1 MNHIIARSLTAGL
14 TLTAM
19 LCGPA
24 LAQREDERLEP
35 PPAYTIQS
43 PPMTFE
49 VPSMPPVMAPPM
61 SVPTSTP
68 VSPGGTPPIASGG
81 SPFVAPVI
89 TGAPANPMALLGN
102 NDRKFIDELGQRIDK
117 MIDEIAEA
125 QGGVAPILRGPEVLQ
140 MAADAYARR
149 GVASSAPGFQTA
161 TMAFAGSAVYL
172 AGGPSFGAR
181 LHRVSLSE
189 RSPFYAYDTTD
200 AQIIERWLP
209 KKLTVPERDYS
220 PVSFSTLPFSRA
232 EPQKDAMPL
241 LRSAPRKA
249 PIDDDVIEG
258 VERGFYTRYIEILQH
273 YRKDLAA
280 RPWPILNSLA
290 ASGHADA
297 DALAPRRGT
306 VTLPR
311 RVRDVLEAEVA
322 YLEGGHKIW
331 KSTEKELKEE
341 LLPAYRD
348 AVLDGLAVHARHLQH
363 VAMIESRWEDYLEG
377 AVLEYAA
384 IPTDEAGILRRMA
397 KRQEIDDMADR
408 LESEGWREA
417 NDCGSETESWVGVL
431 DRSPSVAFDGYFPPD
446 GYPVGWAYRA
456 PLAGSIDI
464 FSGLPL
470 TIPYDSD
477 DGGMASL
484 PNRLRRAID
493 SKPACIGEPEPEI
506 PARLSIVVP
515 RFEDMDEPA
524 RLDDD
529 DLAAPM
535 PKYVFEPV
543 DGIHFG
549 HPFHV
554 EALFEED
561 RPGSTYNVRLNGRY
575 SVLVEQT
582 EENPRLYR
590 SATLVLTQAG
600 VIHGGGR

>member
-1 MNHIIARSLTAGL
+1 MNHSVARSLTAGL

-19 LCGPA
+19 LCMPA

-35 PPAYTIQS
+35 PPYTIQS

-49 VPSMPPVMAPPM
+49 IPSMPPIMAPPM
-61 SVPTSTP
+61 SAPMSTP
-68 VSPGGTPPIASGG
+68 VSSGGTPPIASSG

-89 TGAPANPMALLGN
+89 AGAPANPMALLSSS
-102 NDRKFIDELGQRIDK
+102 DRKFIDELGQRIDK

-125 QGGVAPILRGPEVLQ
+125 QRGVAPILKGPDVLQ
-140 MAADAYARR
+140 MAVDAYARR
-149 GVASSAPGFQTA
+149 GVAPSAPGFQTA
-161 TMAFAGSAVYL
+161 TIVVAGSAPYL
-172 AGGPSFGAR
+172 NGGPSLDAR
-181 LHRVSLSE
+181 LHRVSLSD
-189 RSPFYAYDTTD
+189 SYPFHAYGMTD
-200 AQIIERWLP
+200 AQMIERYLP

-232 EPQKDAMPL
+232 EPRRDAMPL
-241 LRSAPRKA
+241 MRSVPRKA
-249 PIDDDVIEG
+249 PIDDDVIDG

-273 YRKDLAA
+273 YRKDLTA

-348 AVLDGLAVHARHLQH
+348 AVLDGLAVHARHLQD
-363 VAMIESRWEDYLEG
+363 VAAIQMRWEDYLET
-377 AVLEYAA
+377 AVLEYAK
-384 IPTDEAGILRRMA
+384 IPSDEAGVLQRRA
-397 KRQEIDDMADR
+397 KRREIDEMADR
-408 LESEGWREA
+408 LENEGWREA
-417 NDCGSETESWVGVL
+417 NDCGSETQSWVGFL
-431 DRSPSVAFDGYFPPD
+431 DRNPSVAFDGHFPPG

-456 PLAGSIDI
+456 PIAGSIDI
-464 FSGLPL
+464 FSRLPL

-484 PNRLRRAID
+484 PNRLRYAID

-515 RFEDMDEPA
+515 RFEEMDEPA

-561 RPGSTYNVRLNGRY
+561 RPGSTYNVRLNGNY

>member
-1 MNHIIARSLTAGL
+1 MNHSVARSLTAGL
-14 TLTAM
+14 TLTA
-19 LCGPA
+19 LLWGPA
-24 LAQREDERLEP
+24 LAQREDERLAP
-35 PPAYTIQS
+35 PPVYTIQS

-61 SVPTSTP
+61 SGP

-89 TGAPANPMALLGN
+89 TGAPANPMALLSN
-102 NDRKFIDELGQRIDK
+102 NDRKFIDDLGQRIDK

-125 QGGVAPILRGPEVLQ
+125 QRGVAPILRGPDVLQ

-149 GVASSAPGFQTA
+149 GVASSAPGFRTA
-161 TMAFAGSAVYL
+161 TITVAGSAAYL

-181 LHRVSLSE
+181 LHRVSLGDY
-189 RSPFYAYDTTD
+189 SPFYAYDTTD
-200 AQIIERWLP
+200 AQIIERWVP
-209 KKLTVPERDYS
+209 KKVTVPERDYS
-220 PVSFSTLPFSRA
+220 PVSFSTLPFSRM

-241 LRSAPRKA
+241 LRSMPRKA

-290 ASGHADA
+290 ASRHADA

-348 AVLDGLAVHARHLQH
+348 AILDGLAVYARHLQH
-363 VAMIESRWEDYLEG
+363 VATIESRWEDYLEG

-384 IPTDEAGILRRMA
+384 IPTDEAGVLRRMA

-408 LESEGWREA
+408 LEGEGWREA
-417 NDCGSETESWVGVL
+417 NDCGTETGDWVRAL
-431 DRSPSVAFDGYFPPD
+431 DTRPSIAFDGHFPPD
-446 GYPVGWAYRA
+446 GYPVGFAYRA

-493 SKPACIGEPEPEI
+493 SKPACIGEPEPEV

-515 RFEDMDEPA
+515 RFQAPEPPE
-524 RLDDD
+524 RLDED
-529 DLAAPM
+529 DLAAAM
-535 PKYVFEPV
+535 PKYIFEPV
-543 DGIHFG
+543 DSVYFG

-590 SATLVLTQAG
+590 SATLVLTHAG
-600 VIHGGGR
+600 VTYGGGR